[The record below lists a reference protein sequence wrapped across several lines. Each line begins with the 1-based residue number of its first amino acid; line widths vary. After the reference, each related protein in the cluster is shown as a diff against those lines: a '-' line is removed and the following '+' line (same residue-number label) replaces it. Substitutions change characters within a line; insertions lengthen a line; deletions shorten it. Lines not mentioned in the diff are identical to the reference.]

1 MNIDKLK
8 KVIQKANP
16 SILELKLGC
25 EVEINKEKGLIL
37 RKYPISPSLSDK
49 QSTYDIW
56 LKDSCNLVENYFSNF
71 KILGRPITLCDVLLA
86 TQRILLPESVVPLYS
101 PRKIKFFKENT
112 LKISL
117 NWTKLD
123 NDLDSQSDATKQ
135 FLIDVL
141 VKNK

>member
-71 KILGRPITLCDVLLA
+71 KILGRPITLHDIRLTLIKHKNDWGDCFREVSSMWNESNNLDDQSEALKSLL
-86 TQRILLPESVVPLYS
+86 TRWLVI
-101 PRKIKFFKENT
+101 
-112 LKISL
+112 
-117 NWTKLD
+117 
-123 NDLDSQSDATKQ
+123 DL
-135 FLIDVL
+135 
-141 VKNK
+141 